1 MIRDPKMTNYD
12 QERKILPTYDNLN
25 GLLSQCNAILIIKEL
40 SLSWIL
46 LRDKIMS
53 QFCFTQQK

>member
-1 MIRDPKMTNYD
+1 MIRDPKLTNYD

-40 SLSWIL
+40 SLS
-46 LRDKIMS
+46 
-53 QFCFTQQK
+53 

>member
-25 GLLSQCNAILIIKEL
+25 GLPSQCNAILIIKEL
-40 SLSWIL
+40 SLS
-46 LRDKIMS
+46 
-53 QFCFTQQK
+53 

>member
-25 GLLSQCNAILIIKEL
+25 GLPLNVMLF
-40 SLSWIL
+40 SLL
-46 LRDKIMS
+46 KN
-53 QFCFTQQK
+53 